1 MFVVRNYFPVIV
13 TGAGVAVPAKA
24 PPVKAPVKAEAAAKP
39 RAPATNGPKTI
50 FFFYLK
56 GL

>member
-24 PPVKAPVKAEAAAKP
+24 PVKAEAAAKP
-39 RAPATNGPKTI
+39 RAPAINGPKTI
-50 FFFYLK
+50 FFFI
-56 GL
+56 